1 MEGEIFFDYGF
12 MPEDGRAVP
21 DGPSTDPECDHCR
34 QLADIAE
41 DSLAIA
47 ERSLGLAERLAG
59 IAEDSLGAA
68 EQLAGIASELAG
80 ERASLEEDARLLQK
94 ERAALAG
101 DNERL
106 SRANKK
112 LNAEKNN
119 IKTSKTVPGKD
130 RTSSGRPGRRPGCKP
145 TINRRPTEID
155 REETVDV
162 TTCPEGH
169 PLSEKV
175 SDRYTR
181 VVRITHV
188 WRENV
193 MFTVLR
199 RRCPTCDKIISAQ
212 PPGIRK
218 YARRSANHQ
227 ATLVSLHMNG
237 LSHGKAA
244 EFSGDALKCPVS
256 RSTSFRDKIS
266 SGGSLT
272 HEHDDISKK
281 ILSEPFLYC
290 DEFWWPIS
298 GSNGGAAMV
307 ALGGKTCLIM
317 VVDSATIKR
326 VKEMLPGYQ
335 GIIIQ
340 DSKAIWLHGSSRHQ
354 MCMWHQHR
362 LYKKDLNDGNPKG
375 DALRFV
381 SAMDRITL
389 GHYRADK
396 ITDQHTREVAA
407 RCLDKQRSELIHHRW
422 GEERCGQEG
431 CGPDGCDNCRLDEDG
446 RKTIARHIKRH
457 RREGYF
463 YTTHLYRPEIAPD
476 NNAVE
481 RVNRKF
487 VAIRSDGGGN
497 RSVDGMK
504 ANSVL
509 FTIMATDRL
518 NGASFFD
525 HLVRAS
531 SGDG

>member
-1 MEGEIFFDYGF
+1 MSGEIFFDRRF
-12 MPEDGRAVP
+12 MPEDRRATP
-21 DGPSTDPECDHCR
+21 DGSCTDPECDCCR
-34 QLADIAE
+34 RLADIAE
-41 DSLAIA
+41 CSLGIA

-59 IAEDSLGAA
+59 IAEGSLGAA
-68 EQLAGIASELAG
+68 ERLAGIASELAG
-80 ERASLEEDARLLQK
+80 ERASLEEGTRRLQE

-112 LNAEKNN
+112 LNAENN
-119 IKTSKTVPGKD
+119 GIKRTKTVPGTD

-145 TINRRPTEID
+145 TINRRPSEID

-162 TTCPEGH
+162 TTCPDGH

-175 SDRYTR
+175 SDSYTK
-181 VVRITHV
+181 VVRFTHV
-188 WRENV
+188 RHENV
-193 MFTVLR
+193 LFTVNR
-199 RRCPTCDKIISAQ
+199 RWCPTCKGLVSAR

-218 YARRSANHQ
+218 YARRSSNHQ
-227 ATLVSLHMNG
+227 ATLVSLHTNG

-244 EFSGDALKCPVS
+244 EFSGDALKCSVS
-256 RSTSFRDKIS
+256 RSTSFRDKMAVS
-266 SGGSLT
+266 RKMVP
-272 HEHDDISKK
+272 EHNDIAKK
-281 ILSEPFLYC
+281 ILSEPFLHC
-290 DEFWWPIS
+290 DELWWPVV

-307 ALGGKTCLIM
+307 ALGEKACLVM

-326 VKEMLPGYQ
+326 VKEMIPGYQ
-335 GIIIQ
+335 GTIIQ
-340 DSKAIWLHGSSRHQ
+340 DSKTIWLHGSPNHQ
-354 MCMWHQHR
+354 LCMWHQHR
-362 LYKKDLNDGNPKG
+362 LYKKDLGDGNPKG

-389 GHYRADK
+389 DHYRADR
-396 ITDQHTREVAA
+396 ITDRHTREVAA
-407 RCLDKQRSELIHHRW
+407 RCLERLRSELVHRPW
-422 GEERCGQEG
+422 GGEPCGRKGCGPEG
-431 CGPDGCDNCRLDEDG
+431 CGNCSLDEDG
-446 RKTIARHIKRH
+446 RKTINRHIKRH

-463 YTTHLYRPEIAPD
+463 YTTHLDHPEIGPD
-476 NNAVE
+476 NNPVE

-497 RSVDGMK
+497 RSADGME

-509 FTIMATDRL
+509 FTIMATDRI
-518 NGASFFD
+518 NGTSFFD